1 MEHRFSRRNFIRA
14 LGAGGAA
21 TALAACGTMPGSRP
35 RGPNVVVVGGGPGGA
50 TTAKYLK
57 RFDPNIQVTLVE
69 PKATYHTCFG
79 SNWVLGG
86 LAEMDSIEQ
95 TYGALRDKH
104 DVNVV
109 KDSVTAIDIDARRV
123 RLAGGDT
130 LPYDKLVLSPG
141 IDFRFDAVEG
151 YSEAVSRDIPHA
163 WKAGEQTRILRDQ
176 LRAMDDGGVFILV
189 APGNPFRCP
198 PGPYERASMVAH
210 YFKQHKPRSKVIIL
224 DNKESFSKQ
233 GLFMAGWERLYG
245 DMIEWVPSSQGGQVE
260 QVDPGTRT
268 VYSDGGLTRFRADV
282 LNFVPPQQAGAIARE
297 AGLADDTGWCPVD
310 QLSFRSEKDEDIFVI
325 GDACIAGAMPKSGH
339 SANTQGKAVAAAIVR
354 AMNDQEMLPLSTV
367 NTCYSLVGPD
377 YGITVAAVYR
387 FADGGIAGVPGSGGV
402 SPSETTDAFRRQE
415 ARYAQGWYDSIT
427 ADSWG

>member
-21 TALAACGTMPGSRP
+21 TALAACGTLPGRRP

-57 RFDPNIQVTLVE
+57 RFDPNMQVTLVE

-86 LAEMDSIEQ
+86 LAGMDSIEQ
-95 TYGALRDKH
+95 TYGALKDQH

-109 KDSVTAIDIDARRV
+109 KDTVATIDPDARQV

-130 LPYDKLVLSPG
+130 LSYDKLVLSPG
-141 IDFRFDAVEG
+141 IDFRFNAVEG

-176 LRAMDDGGVFILV
+176 LRAMDDGGVFVLV

-233 GLFMAGWERLYG
+233 GLFMAGWEQLYG

-260 QVDPGTRT
+260 QVDPATRT

-282 LNFVPPQQAGAIARE
+282 LNVVPPQQAGAIAQE
-297 AGLADDTGWCPVD
+297 TGLANDTGWCPVD
-310 QLSFRSEKDEDIFVI
+310 QLSFQSEKNKDIFVI

-354 AMNDQEMLPLSTV
+354 SMNDQEMLPLSTV

-387 FADGGIAGVPGSGGV
+387 FQDGGIAGVPGSGGV
-402 SPSETTDAFRRQE
+402 SPSEASHAFRRQE

-427 ADSWG
+427 ADTWG